1 MVVTEKHLPEPV
13 FEVARIFPE
22 KLEESEKYSP
32 EPVLEAIC
40 LFQERLEKPVLS
52 PGTAIPSVRLSELRP
67 KERLAGRMS
76 LVHLEPGLVE
86 GPFSLNSEVPDRWKM
101 PEVNMRCPQCIL
113 LCLGKYWKGFDWVI
127 DCTVPTV
134 VELAGWKDI
143 TWEPLWKVGVEPG
156 FVHIPCL
163 VGFHVLGDDI
173 FVEWVGVGNNP
184 EDRVRNSARNK
195 QEQINQ

>member
-113 LCLGKYWKGFDWVI
+113 LCLGKYWKG
-127 DCTVPTV
+127 
-134 VELAGWKDI
+134 
-143 TWEPLWKVGVEPG
+143 
-156 FVHIPCL
+156 
-163 VGFHVLGDDI
+163 VLSKMVTKRDLEGNISRMSTERDSGGNI
-173 FVEWVGVGNNP
+173 FQNEH
-184 EDRVRNSARNK
+184 ET
-195 QEQINQ
+195 